1 MMTKFTPIAA
11 ALAAS
16 LSLATGTAVAVDYT
30 KMSAE
35 DLAEYLIMDANGYKM
50 DLPTQEGSTGKERM
64 VQDEIQKLCSKVRT
78 GDPDADTAIKVNQ
91 MARATIAYPDGGIT
105 LGDWK
110 KGREIAWSGYGFRVG
125 HKNDNHD
132 KKPVGGNCYN
142 CHQIGTDRTGGSI
155 GPVLTGYGKM
165 RGTSEPVLKYTY
177 EVIYNPHAVYACTHM
192 PRVGANGLLTHE
204 EISHVM
210 AYLLDPESPVNQ

>member
-64 VQDEIQKLCSKVRT
+64 VQDEIQKLCSTVRT
-78 GDPDADTAIKVNQ
+78 GDPDADTAIKVNK
-91 MARATIAYPDGGIT
+91 MARATIDYPDGGIT

-192 PRVGANGLLTHE
+192 PRIGANGLLTQE